1 MNLIRL
7 QRDFVV
13 GFESAGGTDVEEVKI
28 NPVQIVTIKNKIP
41 LFKGDEQANAI
52 EKIEIEENGF
62 SLVAQK
68 DLYEIGD
75 KAVYI
80 QPDYSL
86 SDIPLFESFIR
97 PFGDSKK
104 SKLGSNYRI
113 RAVKF
118 NLHTGDL
125 EPTYSVG
132 ILLPIEEVV
141 KYLQKDDYTDDD
153 LLHFYHYYGPGEGRD
168 LAKELGITKWEEPD
182 NTDNHGMKVRSGK
195 PLPSGV
201 YKTDEMNCK
210 NLWGHIENKIG
221 YPVTLIG
228 SIKCDGS
235 SISLIVDNGKISV
248 ASRKYLKEVMISKV
262 IGNREPTLWEKIKKF
277 FGYKPDLLI
286 REMVES
292 DDQFIVLAKPYIE
305 KIKEKL
311 NNEDFPK
318 KFILRGEANGQ
329 SWKGSGN
336 KNNPDSKN
344 QPNIKFYGMDDYSS
358 GVALKLDNNT
368 FKIYMDIFGFERCK
382 EIFKKEFNSREE
394 IEKECKEY
402 FKNNMVEGIVLRT
415 LDSKF
420 SAKLMN
426 DEYDSLKK

>member
-7 QRDFVV
+7 QRDLDTD
-13 GFESAGGTDVEEVKI
+13 GGGTDVVEVKI

-97 PFGDSKK
+97 PFGDPKK

-132 ILLPIEEVV
+132 ILLPILEVETYLKTLGKTLISNGYGGFIGICETEELV
-141 KYLQKDDYTDDD
+141 
-153 LLHFYHYYGPGEGRD
+153 HI
-168 LAKELGITKWEEPD
+168 LGITKWEEPD

-201 YKTDEMNCK
+201 YKTDENNCN
-210 NLWGHIENKIG
+210 NLWGHIEKKIG
-221 YPVTLIG
+221 YPITLIG

-235 SISLIVDNGKISV
+235 SISLIVDNGKV
-248 ASRKYLKEVMISKV
+248 TVGSRTYVKEEMISKV

-286 REMVES
+286 REMVEN

-311 NNEDFPK
+311 NNENFPK

-358 GVALKLDNNT
+358 GVAIKLDNNT
-368 FKIYMDIFGFERCK
+368 FKIYMDIFGFETCK

-394 IEKECKEY
+394 IEKECKDY

-415 LDSKF
+415 LDSTF
-420 SAKLMN
+420 SAKFLSN
-426 DEYDSLKK
+426 EYDSKK

>member
-1 MNLIRL
+1 M
-7 QRDFVV
+7 
-13 GFESAGGTDVEEVKI
+13 
-28 NPVQIVTIKNKIP
+28 
-41 LFKGDEQANAI
+41 
-52 EKIEIEENGF
+52 
-62 SLVAQK
+62 
-68 DLYEIGD
+68 
-75 KAVYI
+75 
-80 QPDYSL
+80 
-86 SDIPLFESFIR
+86 
-97 PFGDSKK
+97 
-104 SKLGSNYRI
+104 
-113 RAVKF
+113 
-118 NLHTGDL
+118 
-125 EPTYSVG
+125 
-132 ILLPIEEVV
+132 
-141 KYLQKDDYTDDD
+141 
-153 LLHFYHYYGPGEGRD
+153 
-168 LAKELGITKWEEPD
+168 
-182 NTDNHGMKVRSGK
+182 
-195 PLPSGV
+195 
-201 YKTDEMNCK
+201 
-210 NLWGHIENKIG
+210 G

-228 SIKCDGS
+228 SKKVDGS
-235 SISLIVDNGKISV
+235 SISLIVDNSKITV
-248 ASRKYLKEVMISKV
+248 GSRTYVKEEMISKV

-286 REMVES
+286 REMVEN

-311 NNEDFPK
+311 NNDNFPK

-358 GVALKLDNNT
+358 GVAIKLDNNT
-368 FKIYMDIFGFERCK
+368 FKIYMDIFGFETCK

-402 FKNNMVEGIVLRT
+402 FKNNLVEGIVLRT